1 MTVWLLLYAALICV
15 PVGIASA
22 MLPKRGG
29 PDA

>member
-22 MLPKRGG
+22 MLTERG
-29 PDA
+29 DDR